1 LKDFPFAQDL
11 FGVEILAAV
20 IEAFVQVTKCDWKL
34 RELPAK
40 SHKNEGENCEF
51 EKNEEKPKTNTRKS
65 KVTPRGYWGGTLRLN
80 PQRGDFGP
88 ESQTTMPRHKVNA
101 INTRRRHIAGI
112 MYYV

>member
-1 LKDFPFAQDL
+1 MKAKTVSSKRMRKNRKRIP
-11 FGVEILAAV
+11 ENP
-20 IEAFVQVTKCDWKL
+20 KL
-34 RELPAK
+34 
-40 SHKNEGENCEF
+40 
-51 EKNEEKPKTNTRKS
+51 
-65 KVTPRGYWGGTLRLN
+65 PRRGIWGGTLRLN